1 MKMMEERRFNSK
13 EDKFV
18 DYACMIPPDFDK
30 MEQLLDEGVDINS
43 FSSSRG
49 EITATLLSEV
59 IENQYICYLDSL
71 YSDEEEEEDFEEE
84 DPLYENSDETLWQE
98 ASVEYPESAEHLM
111 SVIDFFFDRGY
122 DPSVFGGQFAAVCI
136 RALLYYSYEKNILP
150 MAMRFLDFEISKKH
164 LLPLLEHI
172 GTEESYARC
181 VDKDPVKEH
190 IFFTLGEIAL
200 SSFEGRNFHDIHFYD
215 AAVGKRIDR
224 ILLYGSLDSKRP
236 PFYSESCDGE
246 TVHNRFDLP
255 LILDCE
261 VLPLY
266 LEPQISLWVNPDIDF
281 KNTNLFTDVSSSFKN
296 LIGARINNIDLAI
309 RTIGKGFAPY
319 FDESLIRLSLDNSY
333 RLTFTNKALI
343 SKPKGTA
350 PSFEIVKE
358 AD

>member
-1 MKMMEERRFNSK
+1 MKMMEERRFDSK

-18 DYACMIPPDFDK
+18 NYASMIPPDFDK

-43 FSSSRG
+43 FSSSGG

-98 ASVEYPESAEHLM
+98 ASVQHPESAEHLM

-150 MAMRFLDFEISKKH
+150 MAMRFLDFEISERYRAA
-164 LLPLLEHI
+164 LLEDI
-172 GTEESYARC
+172 GRKESSAKC
-181 VDKDPVKEH
+181 VDNDPLTEN
-190 IFFTLGEIAL
+190 IFFTLYEMTL
-200 SSFEGRNFHDIHFYD
+200 SSFEGRNFRDIRFYD

-224 ILLYGSLDSKRP
+224 VLLYGSLDSKRP
-236 PFYSESCDGE
+236 PFYSEICDGE

-261 VLPLY
+261 GLPLY
-266 LEPQISLWVNPDIDF
+266 LEPQISLWVNPDIDL
-281 KNTNLFTDVSSSFKN
+281 KNTDLLTDVSSSFKK
-296 LIGARINNIDLAI
+296 LIGTRINNIDLAI
-309 RTIGKGFAPY
+309 RTIGKGFAPS
-319 FDESLIRLSLDNSY
+319 FDESIIRLSLDNSY
-333 RLTFTNKALI
+333 RLIFTNKALA

-350 PSFEIVKE
+350 PSFEIVE
-358 AD
+358 EDE